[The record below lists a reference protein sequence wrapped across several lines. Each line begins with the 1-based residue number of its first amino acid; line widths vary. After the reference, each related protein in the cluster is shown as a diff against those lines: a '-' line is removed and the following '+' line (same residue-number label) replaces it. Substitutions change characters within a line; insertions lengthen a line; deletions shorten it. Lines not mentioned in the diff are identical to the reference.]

1 LPEPIDVA
9 ATSPFLLKDLLVA
22 HAQEVGDADLELI
35 DASRGA
41 ANWQNRQVLAA
52 WHALGLY
59 ALQSASWP
67 RGHAQV
73 ALALD
78 PDVAQ
83 YNALRRFAEGLT
95 TASPELAE
103 GCALLMRIF
112 DYLDEDVLTGWSRD
126 RIVYEFAQA
135 MAGRIYPSPPTLDFV
150 HPILTR
156 YLAPLLFRQDSGLAS
171 EFRVLMCEGATTGIA
186 QVAATLARN
195 RLLKPGDAVAM
206 WWPTY
211 EPLRDLVERQLACRV
226 IPVRRDPERNWAT
239 PPEELQKLRD
249 PTIRLVITVSP
260 GNPVPI
266 VTDPASLDALESVVA
281 ERSELLILSDYVY
294 MHFLDEP
301 VETEIGRLP
310 KNTIGVYSFS
320 KDFGLAG
327 ARDGVVLIHSEC
339 AAERAL
345 RELPEV
351 DLPEADARYDARALQ
366 PRELPLYDR
375 MVADSGGVSFV
386 HMSGL
391 STPLQALACLCAG
404 YDLVDPESKRYFGW
418 IRGEL
423 RARLAALYDGLGM
436 PVAAWADG
444 PSSRYS
450 TVIDLCAVA
459 EARDGAEMAE
469 ALRERD
475 LWSFMLHLAHR
486 WRVVLTPGERFGA
499 GEWSVRAC
507 FPSVSAD
514 QARELGRRVAAAVEE
529 YARGAPC
536 PLCDAA
542 RQSSAP
548 RE

>member
-1 LPEPIDVA
+1 LPEAINVA

-22 HAQEVGDADLELI
+22 HAQQVGDRDLELI

-59 ALQSASWP
+59 AVHSVPWP

-78 PDVAQ
+78 PEVAH
-83 YNALRRFAEGLT
+83 YDALGRFAEGLT
-95 TASPELAE
+95 TASAELA
-103 GCALLMRIF
+103 GGGALLTRIF
-112 DYLDEDVLTGWSRD
+112 DYLAEELLTAWSRD

-135 MAGRIYPSPPTLDFV
+135 AAGRIYPSPPTLTFV
-150 HPILTR
+150 QPILTR
-156 YLAPLLFRQDSGLAS
+156 YLAPLLFGGDQDLAG

-186 QVAATLARN
+186 QVVATLARN
-195 RLLKPGDAVAM
+195 RLLRPGDSVAM

-211 EPLRDLVERQLACRV
+211 EPLRDLVERQLGCSV
-226 IPVRRDPERNWAT
+226 VPIRRDPERNWAT
-239 PPEELQKLRD
+239 PPEELAKLRD
-249 PTIRLVITVSP
+249 PAVRLVVTVSP

-266 VTDPASLDALESVVA
+266 VTDSASLDALESAVA
-281 ERSELLILSDYVY
+281 QRPELLILGDYVY
-294 MHFLDEP
+294 MHFLQEP

-310 KNTIGVYSFS
+310 RNTIGFYSFS

-327 ARDGVVLIHSEC
+327 ARDGAVLMHPEC

-345 RELPEV
+345 RG
-351 DLPEADARYDARALQ
+351 LPEADFSGADAFYAARTLQ

-375 MVADSGGVSFV
+375 TVADSRGVSFV

-391 STPLQALACLCAG
+391 STPLQALTCLCAG
-404 YDLVDPESKRYFGW
+404 YDLVGPESDGYFGW

-423 RARLAALYDGLGM
+423 RARLAALYDGMGL
-436 PVAAWADG
+436 AAPGWADG
-444 PSSRYS
+444 PSSLYS
-450 TVIDLCAVA
+450 TVIDLSALA
-459 EARDGAEMAE
+459 EATGGAELAQ
-469 ALRERD
+469 ALRDRD
-475 LWSFMLHLAHR
+475 FWSFMLHLAHR

-507 FPSVSAD
+507 FPSISAD
-514 QARELGRRVAAAVEE
+514 QARELGRRLAAAVEDF
-529 YARGAPC
+529 ARGTPC
-536 PLCDAA
+536 PLCT
-542 RQSSAP
+542 S
-548 RE
+548 